1 MMSKAEK
8 GSRRGHL
15 RAVDVSQEKDVVVST
30 GGAESSS
37 VTSGQGAPAPERRA
51 PDPEVPARPTRRS
64 FTAEFKR
71 RVLEEADRCGPG
83 EVGALLR
90 RHGLYSSHL
99 TSWRR
104 QRDEGTLAGLA
115 PKKRGRRPAPKN
127 PLAEEN
133 ARLQREL
140 RRATARAARAE
151 GLVALQKKVAELLG
165 EELPSEEELRE
176 AERQGLPI
184 PPPRRRR

>member
-1 MMSKAEK
+1 MSKAQK

-15 RAVDVSQEKDVVVST
+15 RAVDVSQEKDVAVST

-37 VTSGQGAPAPERRA
+37 VTSGQAVPGPAP
-51 PDPEVPARPTRRS
+51 DSEVPARPSRRA

-71 RVLEEADRCGPG
+71 RILEQADRCGPG
-83 EVGALLR
+83 ELGALLR

-99 TSWRR
+99 VTWRR
-104 QRDEGTLAGLA
+104 QREEGTLAGLA
-115 PKKRGRRPAPKN
+115 PKKRGRKPAPKN

-133 ARLQREL
+133 ARLMRENKRLL
-140 RRATARAARAE
+140 RRAELAE
-151 GLVALQKKVAELLG
+151 GLVALQKKAAELLG
-165 EELPSEEELRE
+165 ETLPSEEELRD
-176 AERQGLPI
+176 AEKQGLPI